1 MCGGEA
7 LRIEYFR
14 SCYFQRK
21 WKWMESG
28 KLAFTEAPRHRWIDT
43 IDSDGLKMLS
53 TSRGS
58 VFDIAM
64 VEN

>member
-1 MCGGEA
+1 
-7 LRIEYFR
+7 
-14 SCYFQRK
+14 
-21 WKWMESG
+21 MESG

>member
-1 MCGGEA
+1 
-7 LRIEYFR
+7 
-14 SCYFQRK
+14 
-21 WKWMESG
+21 MEIG
-28 KLAFTEAPRHRWIDT
+28 KLAFTEAPRLRWIDT
-43 IDSDGLKMLS
+43 IHSDGLKMLS